1 MIPRARQRTAER
13 RGGCLVKLFLLFA
26 VVVAVGALAWMLF
39 LPIWVTAE
47 IRARTGFD
55 ASVASLSCNPFGGK
69 FTVRGLV
76 LSNPASFPKRD
87 FVELREFVA
96 EADVWTLFS
105 DRIVVDALTVDVRRL
120 TLVRRADGK
129 SNAAVLHREMGG
141 EARGVAPELGV
152 AATKGSPPPATAPE
166 PGRKFLIRRLALRF
180 DQLVIVDYSGGAP
193 AVQEFNLGLD
203 QRYENVTE
211 AKQLVVPEVLRKVAS
226 ADLGPI
232 LGRFVPGEVGRAL
245 GAAAREAATGGTE
258 LLKGA
263 GQRANDLLKGMRE
276 KLEETKKP

>member
-1 MIPRARQRTAER
+1 MIAGPRQRTAEC

-26 VVVAVGALAWMLF
+26 VAVAVGALAWMLF

-69 FTVRGLV
+69 VTVRGLV
-76 LSNPASFPKRD
+76 LSNPATFPKRD
-87 FVELREFVA
+87 FVELREFAA
-96 EADVWTLFS
+96 EAEVWSLFS
-105 DRIVVDALTVDVRRL
+105 ERIVVDALSVDVRRL

-129 SNAAVLHREMGG
+129 SNAEMLHREMGG
-141 EARGVAPELGV
+141 GVLVVAPEVG
-152 AATKGSPPPATAPE
+152 AATKSSPPPATAPE
-166 PGRKFLIRRLALRF
+166 LGRKFLIRRLALRF
-180 DQLVIVDYSGGAP
+180 DQLVIVDYSGAVP
-193 AVQEFNLGLD
+193 VVQEFALGLD

-263 GQRANDLLKGMRE
+263 GQRANELLKGMRE

>member
-1 MIPRARQRTAER
+1 MIPRPRQRTAER

-69 FTVRGLV
+69 VTVRGLV
-76 LSNPASFPKRD
+76 LSNPSSFPKRD

-211 AKQLVVPEVLRKVAS
+211 AKQLLVPEVLRGLAAV
-226 ADLGPI
+226 DLGPT
-232 LGRFVPGEVGRAL
+232 LGRLVPGELGRAL
-245 GAAAREAATGGTE
+245 GDKVRAGAAQGTE
-258 LLKGA
+258 AFKEA
-263 GQRANDLLKGMRE
+263 GLQAADLLKGLRE
-276 KLEETKKP
+276 KLEESRKP